1 MEFLFYSLFSILKR
15 YQNVFVYTLLYYRK
29 RITICFE
36 SEKIDFL
43 FSEAKKIDEK
53 QPIILDK

>member
-1 MEFLFYSLFSILKR
+1 MSNNERIEKAEKKLK
-15 YQNVFVYTLLYYRK
+15 QKSEKKRK
-29 RITICFE
+29 EIEEDTTMSE

>member
-1 MEFLFYSLFSILKR
+1 MSNNERIEKAEKKLK
-15 YQNVFVYTLLYYRK
+15 QK
-29 RITICFE
+29 IE

>member
-1 MEFLFYSLFSILKR
+1 MSNNERIEKAEKKLK
-15 YQNVFVYTLLYYRK
+15 QKIEEKRK
-29 RITICFE
+29 EIEEDTTMSE

-53 QPIILDK
+53 EPIILDK

>member
-1 MEFLFYSLFSILKR
+1 MSNNERIEKAEKKLK
-15 YQNVFVYTLLYYRK
+15 QKIEKKRK
-29 RITICFE
+29 EIEEDTTMSE

>member
-1 MEFLFYSLFSILKR
+1 MSNNERIEKAEKKLK
-15 YQNVFVYTLLYYRK
+15 QKIEKKRK
-29 RITICFE
+29 EIEEDTTMSE

-53 QPIILDK
+53 EPIILDK

>member
-1 MEFLFYSLFSILKR
+1 MSNNERIEKAEKKLK
-15 YQNVFVYTLLYYRK
+15 QKIEEKLKEIEEDT
-29 RITICFE
+29 TMSE

>member
-1 MEFLFYSLFSILKR
+1 MSNNERIEKAEKKIKTKNWKKR
-15 YQNVFVYTLLYYRK
+15 KEIEEDT
-29 RITICFE
+29 TMSE

>member
-1 MEFLFYSLFSILKR
+1 MSNNERIKKAEKKLK
-15 YQNVFVYTLLYYRK
+15 QKIEKKRK
-29 RITICFE
+29 EIEEDTTMSE

>member
-1 MEFLFYSLFSILKR
+1 MSNNERIEKAEKKLK
-15 YQNVFVYTLLYYRK
+15 QKIEEKRK
-29 RITICFE
+29 EREKETRSMSE

>member
-1 MEFLFYSLFSILKR
+1 MSNNERIENAEKKLK
-15 YQNVFVYTLLYYRK
+15 QKIEKKRK
-29 RITICFE
+29 EIEEDTTMSE